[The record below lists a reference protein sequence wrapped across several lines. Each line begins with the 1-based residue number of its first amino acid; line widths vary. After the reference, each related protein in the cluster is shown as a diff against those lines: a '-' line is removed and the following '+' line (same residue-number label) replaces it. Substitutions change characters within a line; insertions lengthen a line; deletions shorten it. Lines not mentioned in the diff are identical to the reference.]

1 MARLLYFLE
10 KNIPTL
16 FWLLLSIIRIA
27 RPKKKKQKKKKNT
40 LVSINKGDEKIL
52 TRAAA
57 KLFFLIDFP

>member
-27 RPKKKKQKKKKNT
+27 RPKKKKKKKKNT

>member
-27 RPKKKKQKKKKNT
+27 RPKKKKKKKNT

>member
-27 RPKKKKQKKKKNT
+27 RPKKKKRKKKNT

>member
-27 RPKKKKQKKKKNT
+27 RPKKRKKNT
-40 LVSINKGDEKIL
+40 LVSINKGDEKIF